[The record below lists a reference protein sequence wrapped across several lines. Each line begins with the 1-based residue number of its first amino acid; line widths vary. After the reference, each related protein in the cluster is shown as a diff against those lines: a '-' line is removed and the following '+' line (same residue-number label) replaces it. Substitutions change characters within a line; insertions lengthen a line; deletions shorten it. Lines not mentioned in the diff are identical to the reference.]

1 MTCIYA
7 GSWNSTNSPKRGMD
21 QAIVLLQRVL
31 EIDSA
36 YAPAAAMIGVKLPVP
51 TQERLLK
58 IYIEGLRK
66 AGLPE

>member
-1 MTCIYA
+1 M
-7 GSWNSTNSPKRGMD
+7 RGMD